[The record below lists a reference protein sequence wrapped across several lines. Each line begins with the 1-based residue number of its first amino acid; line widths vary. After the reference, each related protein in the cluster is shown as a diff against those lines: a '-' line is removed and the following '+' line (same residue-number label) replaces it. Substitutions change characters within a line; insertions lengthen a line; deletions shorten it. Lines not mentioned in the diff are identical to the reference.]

1 MKSCIKYRVGLEEG
15 HPVVVE
21 FQAVVKGIVAWE
33 PVLSVLGEC
42 LTLATQASF
51 EQGWLKVVSFEVQL
65 VAVFPKVQQDL

>member
-1 MKSCIKYRVGLEEG
+1 MEDEELHQVPMGEGYR
-15 HPVVVE
+15 VVVE

>member
-1 MKSCIKYRVGLEEG
+1 MGEGYR
-15 HPVVVE
+15 VVVE
-21 FQAVVKGIVAWE
+21 FQAVVKGIVARE

-42 LTLATQASF
+42 LTLATRASF